1 VSPINTGTLSKVEY
15 PMQGTAI
22 WNRQDAISG
31 NIVSFPKNKEKDNLM
46 RMVSMSSYSVS
57 EDLTKQFMKKSIPEL
72 EPEPLPLCSS
82 NLDDIMNRDAM
93 ALDQDVLS
101 FLARF
106 A

>member
-1 VSPINTGTLSKVEY
+1 
-15 PMQGTAI
+15 MQGTANCA
-22 WNRQDAISG
+22 WNRQDAMSG
-31 NIVSFPKNKEKDNLM
+31 NNVSFPKVKEEEDSLI

-57 EDLTKQFMKKSIPEL
+57 EDLTKQFMKKSIPDL
-72 EPEPLPLCSS
+72 EPEPIPSCSS
-82 NLDDIMNRDAM
+82 NLDDIMNRDAT